1 MFGRAVQALSRVG
14 DELWLDPTVKGV
26 RSEVNAVTDRQT
38 HREIHRQTDAQTD
51 TQTAASVTAEDFC
64 SNMELNIISFTPN
77 PV

>member
-38 HREIHRQTDAQTD
+38 HREIHRQTD